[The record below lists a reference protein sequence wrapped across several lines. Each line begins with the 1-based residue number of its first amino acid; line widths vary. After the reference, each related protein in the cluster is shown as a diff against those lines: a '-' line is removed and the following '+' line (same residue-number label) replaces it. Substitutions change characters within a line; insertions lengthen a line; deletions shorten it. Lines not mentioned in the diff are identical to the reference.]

1 MCWDPVSSTTRFIV
15 ESDLSESNRRIV
27 DYWRSALLECPEIG
41 EYRSFY
47 PDRIHISVCS
57 PLNHPASRTSLQYLV
72 NGGELCPDGPG
83 MESGAVPEPPR
94 RPLPAAVE
102 HPAGRLLPVQRSGRR
117 LVSSELGAALPVAM
131 RGAGLPVQT
140 VMAAGARG
148 QTLGDVLRV
157 GGGTSLTGTPVENT
171 QQRTASH
178 RVAIFKKQEAGFH
191 IFTADGTVGLKPKL
205 HRVVFQFEPTLDNK
219 CVS

>member
-1 MCWDPVSSTTRFIV
+1 
-15 ESDLSESNRRIV
+15 
-27 DYWRSALLECPEIG
+27 
-41 EYRSFY
+41 
-47 PDRIHISVCS
+47 
-57 PLNHPASRTSLQYLV
+57 
-72 NGGELCPDGPG
+72 

-102 HPAGRLLPVQRSGRR
+102 HPAGRLLPVQRSGGR

-140 VMAAGARG
+140 IVAAGARG
-148 QTLGDVLRV
+148 QTLGDVLCV

-178 RVAIFKKQEAGFH
+178 RVVVFKKQEAGFY

-205 HRVVFQFEPTLDNK
+205 HRVVFQFELTLDNK